1 MHFAIV
7 FTKKIGAKKV
17 AVLFWIIDSII
28 PAAIVQKVRSKN
40 KLFAKCLIVSALANL
55 VMSIGAY
62 SYYIGYSRQAFWAI
76 GWGITRNGIYFSVI
90 SMISAV
96 LITVYFCTK
105 NWDRGRTR
113 SYRNNKEFGSF
124 LMKTDKVLLDKL
136 LLIIAV
142 LVSLAVRLIG
152 FWWGNGVTFHPD
164 EGNMVREPMRMAQE
178 GSLMSQAVFYPAQV
192 SHKIL
197 SICFKGYEI
206 ICSIFDIEFSTVWC
220 YYIGRIYIALLSAG
234 IVVCIF
240 FIGNYLKRHAGTVA
254 SCMAAV
260 FPPFVQTAHCITGD
274 TVTALLGCLAMLAAF
289 AYLRGTKRLQWLFA
303 MSFLAAAATLEK
315 WNGMVIC
322 GLIAVVVIVNYCAEC
337 EMHIKRLR
345 FLEIVKEGFF
355 AIGSVLL
362 SLVLISPNLLG
373 LLPVIAES
381 VNHVVGG
388 YAGNNTFGDNVY
400 EYCMEFLSHAGI
412 LCVPLLAVGLW
423 AMRTCRKKD
432 LSVLSMGLLSMIG
445 MCLQNRAFIRWGYSF
460 YICFI
465 IIIGLGITE
474 FWTSRYMRQNT
485 IAKAVFTAVIVLIG
499 VNQIAETIFLDVI
512 YTNSQRDTR
521 LAAEEWCRQQG
532 IQIEDCIYDDYTCWA
547 PGGISRYPVEW
558 NKIGIGRWAS
568 AEDNAVRILSLG
580 RKYAVLNK
588 TQYPQNFEYVEGGNK
603 ELSLE
608 PEIPQEGFLYDFY
621 HAYSPKIYEGYSIFD
636 SVKKSLAILQEKAW
650 IGYNI
655 EIYDISSFPASE
667 VFARDDMDLSV
678 TEDGKVVYTGWITN
692 IPQGNYEI
700 LLSQPSAS
708 QSMFRLEDERGDR
721 IEQMPLVNGK
731 AVMELDAQHYYVQCK
746 VIFDEDNTFE
756 QLTISAVK

>member
-1 MHFAIV
+1 M

-240 FIGNYLKRHAGTVA
+240 FHRKLSETPCGNCGKLHGSRFSALCADSTLYYRRYCNGTAWLPCNAGGICLFAWHKTVA
-254 SCMAAV
+254 MAVCNVISCSGGNIGKV
-260 FPPFVQTAHCITGD
+260 EWHGN
-274 TVTALLGCLAMLAAF
+274 
-289 AYLRGTKRLQWLFA
+289 LR
-303 MSFLAAAATLEK
+303 
-315 WNGMVIC
+315 IDC
-322 GLIAVVVIVNYCAEC
+322 G
-337 EMHIKRLR
+337 
-345 FLEIVKEGFF
+345 
-355 AIGSVLL
+355 
-362 SLVLISPNLLG
+362 
-373 LLPVIAES
+373 
-381 VNHVVGG
+381 GG
-388 YAGNNTFGDNVY
+388 Y
-400 EYCMEFLSHAGI
+400 CKL
-412 LCVPLLAVGLW
+412 LC
-423 AMRTCRKKD
+423 
-432 LSVLSMGLLSMIG
+432 G
-445 MCLQNRAFIRWGYSF
+445 M
-460 YICFI
+460 
-465 IIIGLGITE
+465 
-474 FWTSRYMRQNT
+474 
-485 IAKAVFTAVIVLIG
+485 
-499 VNQIAETIFLDVI
+499 
-512 YTNSQRDTR
+512 
-521 LAAEEWCRQQG
+521 
-532 IQIEDCIYDDYTCWA
+532 
-547 PGGISRYPVEW
+547 
-558 NKIGIGRWAS
+558 
-568 AEDNAVRILSLG
+568 
-580 RKYAVLNK
+580 
-588 TQYPQNFEYVEGGNK
+588 
-603 ELSLE
+603 
-608 PEIPQEGFLYDFY
+608 
-621 HAYSPKIYEGYSIFD
+621 
-636 SVKKSLAILQEKAW
+636 
-650 IGYNI
+650 
-655 EIYDISSFPASE
+655 
-667 VFARDDMDLSV
+667 
-678 TEDGKVVYTGWITN
+678 
-692 IPQGNYEI
+692 
-700 LLSQPSAS
+700 
-708 QSMFRLEDERGDR
+708 
-721 IEQMPLVNGK
+721 
-731 AVMELDAQHYYVQCK
+731 
-746 VIFDEDNTFE
+746 
-756 QLTISAVK
+756 